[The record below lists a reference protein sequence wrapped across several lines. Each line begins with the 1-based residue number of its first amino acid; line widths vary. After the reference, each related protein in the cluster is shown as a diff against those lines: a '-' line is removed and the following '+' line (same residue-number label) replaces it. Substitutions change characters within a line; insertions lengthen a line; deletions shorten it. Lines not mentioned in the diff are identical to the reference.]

1 MPNTQWTAEKEKEL
15 AEIYQR
21 KSLDQ
26 LAEHFNTNVR
36 SLQVKMSRM
45 KLKKG
50 HAHEVAW
57 TEDKDEYLRVFAKE
71 KTPWEMAQKLRMT
84 VGQVE
89 TRMQM
94 LGLME
99 RPKHGHTRSATVCG
113 NPRPP
118 AQYSNPDYSGIDRYY
133 QKERNSYYAQ

>member
-1 MPNTQWTAEKEKEL
+1 MPNTQWTPEKEREL

-26 LAEHFNTNVR
+26 LAEHFGTTVR

-50 HAHEVAW
+50 HAHETAW
-57 TEDKDEYLRVFAKE
+57 TDQKDEYLRVFADD

-94 LGLME
+94 LGLKE
-99 RPKHGHTRSATVCG
+99 KPQITRSTTVCG
-113 NPRPP
+113 QQRPP
-118 AQYSNPDYSGIDRYY
+118 ALYSNPDYTRISQYY
-133 QKERNSYYAQ
+133 QQERGGYYAG

>member
-1 MPNTQWTAEKEKEL
+1 MPNTQWTPEKEREL

-50 HAHEVAW
+50 HAHEAAW
-57 TEDKDEYLRVFAKE
+57 NEQKDEYLRVFANE

-89 TRMQM
+89 KRMEM
-94 LGLME
+94 LGIIE
-99 RPKHGHTRSATVCG
+99 KRREPHSRSTTVCG
-113 NPRPP
+113 NPRTP
-118 AQYSNPDYSGIDRYY
+118 AQYSNPDYTHIDRYY